1 MVKKAI
7 VYNSKKDEEKGDR
20 KKDEEK
26 RKRKKKRK
34 RKELSTLSH
43 SIKAYPRILSV

>member
-1 MVKKAI
+1 MRGT
-7 VYNSKKDEEKGDR
+7 E

-43 SIKAYPRILSV
+43 SIKAYPMILSI